1 MRALWFFG
9 VLLVTTAT
17 LDALNLHHLPGVFF
31 LEDTG
36 VLILLREVAL
46 LVLLVGL
53 VDWLVLP
60 DVKIRDLILGE
71 GDAPYLYPSM
81 TSAVRAAAIRGWF
94 TFIAALVIA
103 LALMQYT

>member
-1 MRALWFFG
+1 MRALLFFG

-17 LDALNLHHLPGVFF
+17 LDSLNLHHLPAVLF

-60 DVKIRDLILGE
+60 DVKIRDLIMGE
-71 GDAPYLYPSM
+71 LEGVYPAM
-81 TSAVRAAAIRGWF
+81 NPAVRAAAIRGWF

>member
-1 MRALWFFG
+1 MRALLFFG
-9 VLLVTTAT
+9 ILLVMTAT
-17 LDALNLHHLPGVFF
+17 LDALNLNHLPIVFF

-60 DVKIRDLILGE
+60 AVNIRDLILGE
-71 GDAPYLYPSM
+71 GDDPPTYPSM
-81 TSAVRAAAIRGWF
+81 DPAVRAASIRGWF